1 MPCEKYNKIYTNFW
15 WEWNF
20 MYTRCKLGRVL
31 CVCACVCVFVLPSAS
46 FWGCNVAASN
56 MRVALGFY
64 LDGCYR
70 CRCCCFWFPKRNKH
84 TSSPRGRGLPLG
96 PSHGWFMR
104 SKCKRKKI
112 KKKKFASREI
122 SKVFAPLLVPLLQ
135 SPHHTIPAAPHAPPL
150 PNTEHLSGLYF
161 ARF

>member
-112 KKKKFASREI
+112 KKNLLHEKFPKCLRRCSCPCC
-122 SKVFAPLLVPLLQ
+122 S
-135 SPHHTIPAAPHAPPL
+135 HHTTLPAAPHASSL
-150 PNTEHLSGLYF
+150 PKPEHLSGLYF